1 MGFPESPSVS
11 SSLHAAAP
19 RSVTHN
25 NDHNH
30 LFIIRFIVLR
40 FFEGYLVT
48 SVVSALGRV
57 IDSVLT
63 LPKRS
68 VTDISSVEDAEEA
81 DEILGLTPAGL
92 LAGQEDED

>member
-1 MGFPESPSVS
+1 MRGQCRIEELQSCIGQFSVESAGGMGFPESPSVS

-63 LPKRS
+63 LPKRR
-68 VTDISSVEDAEEA
+68 
-81 DEILGLTPAGL
+81 
-92 LAGQEDED
+92 